1 MTRNVIVTGAGQ
13 GIGYAIAQAFDKEGD
28 RVFIFDMSKESAEK
42 AASSLSQGVAYQ
54 VDVTDEDTIQAAIKE
69 ITEQYGAI
77 DVLVNNAGI
86 QFISKVEDFPLE
98 KWNQV
103 LGVIQTGTFLM
114 TKHVLPSMKAQ
125 QKGRIVTISSAHGEM
140 ADPFKS
146 AYVASKFAQI
156 GFTKTVAL
164 EAVADGI
171 TANAVLPGP
180 VRTKLIE
187 NQLANLAE
195 QDGST
200 EQEAMEKYITGKM
213 PMNRLLEPSEIAA
226 TVVFLASEGASAI
239 TGETISV
246 SGGSNA

>member
-1 MTRNVIVTGAGQ
+1 MRNVIVTGSGQ

-28 RVFIFDMSKESAEK
+28 RVFIFDMSKEVADK
-42 AASSLSQGVAYQ
+42 AAQSLNNGVAYQ
-54 VDVTDEDTIQAAIKE
+54 VDVTDEPTIEKSIKE
-69 ITEQYGAI
+69 ITEQYGPI

-103 LGVIQTGTFLM
+103 IGVIQTGTFLM
-114 TKHVLPSMKAQ
+114 TKHVLPSMKQ
-125 QKGRIVTISSAHGEM
+125 QKKGRIVTISSAHGEM

-156 GFTKTVAL
+156 GFAKTVAL
-164 EAVADGI
+164 EVVTDGI
-171 TANAVLPGP
+171 TSNAVLPGP
-180 VRTKLIE
+180 VRTALIE
-187 NQLANLAE
+187 NQLAHLAE
-195 QDGST
+195 QDNST

-213 PMNRLLEPSEIAA
+213 PMNRLLEPSEIAD
-226 TVVFLASEGASAI
+226 TVIFLASDGASAI

>member
-1 MTRNVIVTGAGQ
+1 MTRNVIVTGSGQ
-13 GIGYAIAQAFDKEGD
+13 GIGYAIAQGFDKQGD
-28 RVFIFDMSKESAEK
+28 RVFIFDMSKDAAEK
-42 AASSLSQGVAYQ
+42 AADSLENGVAYQ
-54 VDVTDEDTIQAAIKE
+54 VDVTDEEVIKSAIADIRSK
-69 ITEQYGAI
+69 YGEI

-114 TKHVLPSMKAQ
+114 TKHTIPSMKEQ
-125 QKGRIVTISSAHGEM
+125 EKGRIITISSAHGEM

-146 AYVASKFAQI
+146 TYVASKFAQI
-156 GFTKTVAL
+156 GFAKTVAL
-164 EAVADGI
+164 ETVKFGI
-171 TANAVLPGP
+171 TSNAVLPGP

-195 QDGST
+195 QDNST

-213 PMNRLLEPSEIAA
+213 PMNRLLEPHEIAD
-226 TVVFLASEGASAI
+226 TVLFLASDGASAI
-239 TGETISV
+239 IGETISV

>member
-1 MTRNVIVTGAGQ
+1 MR
-13 GIGYAIAQAFDKEGD
+13 E
-28 RVFIFDMSKESAEK
+28 RC
-42 AASSLSQGVAYQ
+42 L
-54 VDVTDEDTIQAAIKE
+54 DVTDETTVKNAIKDV
-69 ITEQYGAI
+69 TNQYGAI

-86 QFISKVEDFPLE
+86 QYISKIEDFPLD

-103 LGVIQTGTFLM
+103 IGVIQTGTFLM
-114 TKHVLPSMKAQ
+114 TKHVLPSMKQ
-125 QKGRIVTISSAHGEM
+125 QQQGRIITISSAHGEM

-156 GFTKTVAL
+156 GFTKTIAL
-164 EAVADGI
+164 ETVDDGI

-187 NQLANLAE
+187 NQLAKLAE
-195 QDGST
+195 QDGTT
-200 EQEAMEKYITGKM
+200 EQEAMEKHITSKS
-213 PMNRLLEPSEIAA
+213 PMNRLLEPSEIAD
-226 TVVFLASEGASAI
+226 TVVFLASDGASAI

>member
-1 MTRNVIVTGAGQ
+1 MTRNVIVTGSAQ
-13 GIGYAIAQAFDKEGD
+13 GIGYAIAQAFDKEQD
-28 RVFIFDMSKESAEK
+28 RVFIFDMNQEAADK
-42 AASSLSQGVAYQ
+42 AASTLNNGVAYQ
-54 VDVTDEDTIQAAIKE
+54 VDVTNEDEVSKAIEDVNHK
-69 ITEQYGAI
+69 YGAV

-86 QFISKVEDFPLE
+86 QHIDKIEDFPLDQ
-98 KWNQV
+98 WNKV
-103 LGVIQTGTFLM
+103 IGVIQTGTFLM
-114 TKHVLPSMKAQ
+114 TKHVIPSMKQ
-125 QKGRIVTISSAHGEM
+125 QQSGRIITISSAHGEM

-164 EAVADGI
+164 ETVKDGI

-180 VRTKLIE
+180 VRTALIE
-187 NQLANLAE
+187 NQLAHLAK

-226 TVVFLASEGASAI
+226 TCVFLASDGATAI

>member
-1 MTRNVIVTGAGQ
+1 MMRNVIVTGSGQ

-28 RVFIFDMSKESAEK
+28 RVFIFDMSKEVADK
-42 AASSLSQGVAYQ
+42 AAQSLNNGVAYQ
-54 VDVTDEDTIQAAIKE
+54 VDVTDEPTIEKSIKE
-69 ITEQYGAI
+69 ITEQYGPI

-103 LGVIQTGTFLM
+103 IGVIQTGTFLM
-114 TKHVLPSMKAQ
+114 TKHVLPSMKQ
-125 QKGRIVTISSAHGEM
+125 QKKGRIVTISSAHGEM

-146 AYVASKFAQI
+146 AYVTSKFAQI
-156 GFTKTVAL
+156 GFAKTVAL

-171 TANAVLPGP
+171 TSNAVLPGP
-180 VRTKLIE
+180 VRTALIE
-187 NQLANLAE
+187 NQLAHLAE
-195 QDGST
+195 QDNST

-213 PMNRLLEPSEIAA
+213 PMNRLLEPSEIAD
-226 TVVFLASEGASAI
+226 TVIFLASDGASAI

>member
-1 MTRNVIVTGAGQ
+1 MMRNVIVTGSGQ

-28 RVFIFDMSKESAEK
+28 RVFIFDMSKEVADK
-42 AASSLSQGVAYQ
+42 AAQSLNNGVAYQ
-54 VDVTDEDTIQAAIKE
+54 VDVTDEPTIEKSIKE
-69 ITEQYGAI
+69 ITEQYGPI

-103 LGVIQTGTFLM
+103 IGVIQTGTFLM
-114 TKHVLPSMKAQ
+114 TKHVLPSMKQ
-125 QKGRIVTISSAHGEM
+125 QKKGRIVTISSAHGEM

-156 GFTKTVAL
+156 GFAKTVAL

-171 TANAVLPGP
+171 TSNAVLPGP
-180 VRTKLIE
+180 VRTALIE
-187 NQLANLAE
+187 NQLAHLAE
-195 QDGST
+195 QDNST

-213 PMNRLLEPSEIAA
+213 PMNRLLEPSEIAD
-226 TVVFLASEGASAI
+226 TVIFLASDGASAI

>member
-1 MTRNVIVTGAGQ
+1 MNRNVIVTGSGQ
-13 GIGYAIAQAFDKEGD
+13 GIGYAIAQAFDQQGD
-28 RVFIFDMSKESAEK
+28 RVFIFDMSKDAAESA
-42 AASSLSQGVAYQ
+42 AQSLKKGVAYQ
-54 VDVTDEDTIQAAIKE
+54 VDVTDEATVKNAINDV
-69 ITEQYGAI
+69 TNQYGAI

-86 QFISKVEDFPLE
+86 QYISKIEDFPLD

-103 LGVIQTGTFLM
+103 IGVIQTGTFLM
-114 TKHVLPSMKAQ
+114 TKHVLPSMKQQ

-156 GFTKTVAL
+156 GFTKTIAL
-164 EAVADGI
+164 ETVDDGI

-187 NQLANLAE
+187 NQLAKLAE
-195 QDGST
+195 QDGTS
-200 EQEAMEKYITGKM
+200 EQEAMEKHITSKS
-213 PMNRLLEPSEIAA
+213 PMNRLLEPSEIAD
-226 TVVFLASEGASAI
+226 TVVFLASDGTSAI

>member
-1 MTRNVIVTGAGQ
+1 MNRNVIVTGSGQ
-13 GIGYAIAQAFDKEGD
+13 GIGYAIAQAFDQQGD
-28 RVFIFDMSKESAEK
+28 RVFIFDMSKDAAE
-42 AASSLSQGVAYQ
+42 AAAQSLEEGVAYQ
-54 VDVTDEDTIQAAIKE
+54 VDVTDETTVKNAIKDV
-69 ITEQYGAI
+69 TNQYGAI

-86 QFISKVEDFPLE
+86 QYISKIEDFPLD

-103 LGVIQTGTFLM
+103 IGVIQTGTFLM
-114 TKHVLPSMKAQ
+114 TKHVLPSMKQ
-125 QKGRIVTISSAHGEM
+125 QQQGRIITISSAHGEM

-156 GFTKTVAL
+156 GFTKTIAL
-164 EAVADGI
+164 ETVDDGI

-187 NQLANLAE
+187 NQLAKLAE
-195 QDGST
+195 QDGTT
-200 EQEAMEKYITGKM
+200 EQEAMEKHITSKS
-213 PMNRLLEPSEIAA
+213 PMNRLLEPSEIAD
-226 TVVFLASEGASAI
+226 TVVFLASDGASAI

>member
-1 MTRNVIVTGAGQ
+1 MDETTVKN
-13 GIGYAIAQAFDKEGD
+13 AIN
-28 RVFIFDMSKESAEK
+28 
-42 AASSLSQGVAYQ
+42 
-54 VDVTDEDTIQAAIKE
+54 DVTN
-69 ITEQYGAI
+69 QYGAI

-86 QFISKVEDFPLE
+86 QYISKIEDFPLD

-103 LGVIQTGTFLM
+103 IGVIQTGTFLM
-114 TKHVLPSMKAQ
+114 TKHVLPSMKQQ

-156 GFTKTVAL
+156 GFTKTIAL
-164 EAVADGI
+164 ETVDDGI

-187 NQLANLAE
+187 NQLAKLAE
-195 QDGST
+195 QDGTT
-200 EQEAMEKYITGKM
+200 EQEAMEKHITSKS
-213 PMNRLLEPSEIAA
+213 PMNRLLEPSEIAD
-226 TVVFLASEGASAI
+226 TVVFLASDGASAI

>member
-1 MTRNVIVTGAGQ
+1 MRNVIVTGSGQ

-28 RVFIFDMSKESAEK
+28 RVFIFDMSKEVADK
-42 AASSLSQGVAYQ
+42 AAQSLNNGVAYQ
-54 VDVTDEDTIQAAIKE
+54 VDVTDEPTIEKSIKE
-69 ITEQYGAI
+69 ITEQYGPI

-103 LGVIQTGTFLM
+103 IGVIQTGTFLM
-114 TKHVLPSMKAQ
+114 TKHVLPSMKQ
-125 QKGRIVTISSAHGEM
+125 QKKGRIVTISSAHGEM

-146 AYVASKFAQI
+146 AYVTSKFAQI
-156 GFTKTVAL
+156 GFAKTVAL

-171 TANAVLPGP
+171 TSNAVLPGP
-180 VRTKLIE
+180 VRTALIE
-187 NQLANLAE
+187 NQLAHLAE
-195 QDGST
+195 QDNST

-213 PMNRLLEPSEIAA
+213 PMNRLLEPSEIAD
-226 TVVFLASEGASAI
+226 TVIFLASDGASAI

>member
-1 MTRNVIVTGAGQ
+1 MNRNVIVTGSGQ
-13 GIGYAIAQAFDKEGD
+13 GIGYAIAQTFDQQGD
-28 RVFIFDMSKESAEK
+28 RVFIFDMSKDAAE
-42 AASSLSQGVAYQ
+42 AAAQSLEKGVAYQ
-54 VDVTDEDTIQAAIKE
+54 VDVTDETTVKNAIKDV
-69 ITEQYGAI
+69 TNQYGAI

-86 QFISKVEDFPLE
+86 QYISKIEDFPLD

-103 LGVIQTGTFLM
+103 IGVIQTGTFLM
-114 TKHVLPSMKAQ
+114 TKHVLPSMKQ
-125 QKGRIVTISSAHGEM
+125 QQQGRIFTISSAHGEM

-156 GFTKTVAL
+156 GFTKTIAL
-164 EAVADGI
+164 ETVDDGI

-187 NQLANLAE
+187 NQLAKLAE
-195 QDGST
+195 QDGTT
-200 EQEAMEKYITGKM
+200 EQEAMEKHITSKS
-213 PMNRLLEPSEIAA
+213 PMNRLLEPSEIAD
-226 TVVFLASEGASAI
+226 TVVFLASDGASAI

>member
-1 MTRNVIVTGAGQ
+1 MMRNVIVTGSGQ

-28 RVFIFDMSKESAEK
+28 RVFIFDMSKKVADK
-42 AASSLSQGVAYQ
+42 AAQSLNNGVAYQ
-54 VDVTDEDTIQAAIKE
+54 VDVTDEPTIEKSIKE
-69 ITEQYGAI
+69 ITEQYGPI

-103 LGVIQTGTFLM
+103 IGVIQTGTFLM
-114 TKHVLPSMKAQ
+114 TKHVLPSMKQ
-125 QKGRIVTISSAHGEM
+125 QKKGRIVTISSAHGEM

-156 GFTKTVAL
+156 GFAKTVAL
-164 EAVADGI
+164 EVVADGI
-171 TANAVLPGP
+171 TSNAVLPGP
-180 VRTKLIE
+180 VRTALIE
-187 NQLANLAE
+187 NQLAHLAE
-195 QDGST
+195 QDNST

-213 PMNRLLEPSEIAA
+213 PMNRLLEPSEIAD
-226 TVVFLASEGASAI
+226 TVIFLASDGASAI

>member
-1 MTRNVIVTGAGQ
+1 MRNVIVTGSGQ

-28 RVFIFDMSKESAEK
+28 RVFIFDMSKEVADK
-42 AASSLSQGVAYQ
+42 AAQSLNNGVAYQ
-54 VDVTDEDTIQAAIKE
+54 VDVTDEPTIEKSIKE
-69 ITEQYGAI
+69 ITEQYGPI

-103 LGVIQTGTFLM
+103 IGVIQTGTFLM
-114 TKHVLPSMKAQ
+114 TKHVLPSMKQ
-125 QKGRIVTISSAHGEM
+125 QKKGRIVTISSAHGEM

-156 GFTKTVAL
+156 GFAKTVAL

-171 TANAVLPGP
+171 TSNAVLPGP
-180 VRTKLIE
+180 VRTALIE
-187 NQLANLAE
+187 NQLAHLAE
-195 QDGST
+195 QDNST

-213 PMNRLLEPSEIAA
+213 PMNRLLEPSEIAD
-226 TVVFLASEGASAI
+226 TVIFLASDGASAI

>member
-1 MTRNVIVTGAGQ
+1 
-13 GIGYAIAQAFDKEGD
+13 
-28 RVFIFDMSKESAEK
+28 MSKDAAESA
-42 AASSLSQGVAYQ
+42 AQSLKKGVAYQ
-54 VDVTDEDTIQAAIKE
+54 VDVTDEATVKNAINDV
-69 ITEQYGAI
+69 TNQYGAI

-86 QFISKVEDFPLE
+86 QYISKIEDFPLD

-103 LGVIQTGTFLM
+103 IGVIQTGTFLM
-114 TKHVLPSMKAQ
+114 TKHVLPSMKQQ

-156 GFTKTVAL
+156 GFTKTIAL
-164 EAVADGI
+164 ETVDDGI

-187 NQLANLAE
+187 NQLAKLAE
-195 QDGST
+195 QDGTS
-200 EQEAMEKYITGKM
+200 EQEAMEKHITSKS
-213 PMNRLLEPSEIAA
+213 PMNRLLEPSEIAD
-226 TVVFLASEGASAI
+226 TVVFLASDGASAI